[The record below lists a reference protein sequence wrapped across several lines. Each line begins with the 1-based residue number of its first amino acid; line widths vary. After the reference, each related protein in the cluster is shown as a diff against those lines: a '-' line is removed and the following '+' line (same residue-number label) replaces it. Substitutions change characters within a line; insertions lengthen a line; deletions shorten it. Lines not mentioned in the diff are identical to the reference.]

1 VRVRTS
7 GGFRS
12 GSRNI
17 LRAMLRSIYR
27 ALEERDQTQGHG
39 ARVAALAEPV
49 ALRLGWDD
57 ERLWN
62 LRFGAP
68 LHDIGK
74 VSIPWELLRKTGPLA
89 LEELDEI
96 RRHPRAGA
104 ELVLPIRSAHRALP
118 YVLFH
123 HERWDGG
130 GYPSGLRG
138 RSIPLEARLL
148 AVADAFDAMTSPRP
162 YRPAL
167 PVDHALVEVAACAG
181 SQFDPRVAEIF
192 LDVWS
197 EQAELWPAAV
207 AS

>member
-1 VRVRTS
+1 
-7 GGFRS
+7 
-12 GSRNI
+12 
-17 LRAMLRSIYR
+17 MLAAITR
-27 ALEERDQTQGHG
+27 ALEERDDTYGHG
-39 ARVAALAEPV
+39 ERVAALAEPV
-49 ALRLGWDD
+49 ARRLGWDD
-57 ERLWN
+57 ERIAS

-74 VSIPWELLRKTGPLA
+74 VSIRRELLTKPAPLTV
-89 LEELDEI
+89 EEVGEI

-104 ELVLPIRSAHRALP
+104 QLLLPLRGAQDALP

-130 GYPSGLRG
+130 GYPSGIRG

-162 YRPAL
+162 YRPVLA
-167 PVDHALVEVAACAG
+167 VDHALVELAACAG
-181 SQFDPRVAEIF
+181 TQFDPRVAEAF
-192 LDVWS
+192 LEVWSVQAWS
-197 EQAELWPAAV
+197 EQAWGEQVWSVQAEHARTAL

>member
-1 VRVRTS
+1 
-7 GGFRS
+7 
-12 GSRNI
+12 
-17 LRAMLRSIYR
+17 MLATISR

-39 ARVAALAEPV
+39 DRVTALAEPV
-49 ALRLGWDD
+49 ARRFGWDA
-57 ERLWN
+57 ERLAT

-74 VSIPWELLRKTGPLA
+74 VAIRPELLRKAGSLTI
-89 LEELDEI
+89 EELTEI
-96 RRHPRAGA
+96 RVHPTAGA
-104 ELVLPIRSAHRALP
+104 ALVVPLRAARQALP

-123 HERWDGG
+123 HERWDGS

-162 YRPAL
+162 YRQAFTTDRAL
-167 PVDHALVEVAACAG
+167 AEIAIFAG
-181 SQFDPRVAEIF
+181 TQFDPMVAETF
-192 LDVWS
+192 LEVW
-197 EQAELWPAAV
+197 AGGAADWPEAL